1 MGFRPF
7 VYRIAVRT
15 GLAGFV
21 RNLGD
26 AGVEIEVEGPAGDV
40 KSFLSAL
47 RDEAPPLAEIA
58 ELQVEERPPTGEK
71 GFRILASRDGGE
83 GGGTI
88 PPDIATC
95 DRCLADIDDPKSR
108 YCGYWATSCTDCGPR
123 FTVIEALPYD
133 RPRTSMRDFP
143 MCEECRREYT
153 DPLDRRY
160 HAQTIACPKCGPR
173 LAYIEGGREIE
184 GEPIGLAAAAL
195 REGKI
200 VAIKGIGG
208 THLACDATQEEVVAE
223 LRRRLSRPGQPFALM
238 APLPLVREFA
248 EVSPEAE
255 KLLRSPR
262 RPIVVLEEKPGYL
275 APAVA
280 PGLHT
285 VGVMLPYSG
294 LHHLL
299 FRQLHF
305 PLVMTSANFPGRPM
319 LIESER
325 VVSELSGI
333 ADAFLVHNRRIVA
346 RCDDSVVRFAAGAPV
361 FLRRSR
367 GWVPEPISLDL
378 GEEPLLALGAELNVA
393 FALYHR
399 GKVYLSQHIG
409 NVAHLETLEFLREA
423 IEHLLAIT
431 GAPRPRRIACDLH
444 PAFATTKLARELGEP
459 VPVQHHVAHV
469 AGLAAE
475 WDVDEIVGI
484 AADGYGYGEDGTA
497 WGGEVIVWRKGHAK
511 RAGSLVEVPMPG
523 GDLATLRPGRMA
535 ASYLIAAGLDPQD
548 SGPTPRELAAVRF
561 QIERGLNC
569 PYTTS
574 AGRFL
579 DAVSAWLGICK
590 ERTYEGEPAMR
601 LEAAAAAGHPLVI
614 EPSIREGKGRLLLD
628 TVEIFRSL
636 VELREGGASVADL
649 AATAQAALAR
659 GLARIAIRVA
669 RRHGIRAVGLTGGVA
684 VNDRIASAV
693 REEVEKAGL
702 KYLQHRKV
710 PPGDGG
716 IAFGQLYQ
724 AAHTL
729 SPLALGLR
737 GRGSPLR

>member
-1 MGFRPF
+1 MYKR
-7 VYRIAVRT
+7 
-15 GLAGFV
+15 
-21 RNLGD
+21 
-26 AGVEIEVEGPAGDV
+26 
-40 KSFLSAL
+40 
-47 RDEAPPLAEIA
+47 
-58 ELQVEERPPTGEK
+58 Q
-71 GFRILASRDGGE
+71 SRDGGE

-95 DRCLADIDDPKSR
+95 NRCLADIDDPVSR
-108 YCGYWATSCTDCGPR
+108 YHGYWATSCTDCGPR

-133 RPRTSMRDFP
+133 RPRTAFRDFP
-143 MCEECRREYT
+143 MCDDCRREYT

-173 LAYIEGGREIE
+173 LLYIEAGRETE
-184 GEPIGLAAAAL
+184 GDPVKLAAAAL

-208 THLACDATQEEVVAE
+208 THIACDATREEAVAE
-223 LRRRLSRPGQPFALM
+223 LRKRLSRPGQPFALM
-238 APLPLVREFA
+238 AREDQIMRFA
-248 EVSPEAE
+248 SPTEE
-255 KLLRSPR
+255 EWKLLRSPR
-262 RPIVVLEEKPGYL
+262 RPIVVLREKPGYL

-299 FRQLHF
+299 FKQLAF

-319 LIESER
+319 LIENEEIIR
-325 VVSELSGI
+325 KLAGV
-333 ADAFLVHNRRIVA
+333 ADGFLLHNRRIVA
-346 RCDDSVVRFAAGAPV
+346 RCDDSVVRVSGGAPT

-409 NVAHLETLEFLREA
+409 NVAHLETLEFLQEA

-475 WDVDEIVGI
+475 WDVEEIVGI
-484 AADGYGYGEDGTA
+484 AADGYGYGMDGKA
-497 WGGEVIVWRKGHAK
+497 WGGEVIVWRRGHAE

-535 ASYLIAAGLDPQD
+535 ASYLMAAGLDPAASRLSSQ
-548 SGPTPRELAAVRF
+548 ELAAVRL
-561 QIERGLNC
+561 QIVRGLNC
-569 PYTTS
+569 PATTS

-579 DAVSAWLGICK
+579 DAVAAWLGLCQ

-601 LEAAAAAGHPLVI
+601 LEAAAAAGHPLEI
-614 EPSIREGKGRLLLD
+614 EPPIREGKRRLLLD

-636 VELREGGASVADL
+636 VELREGGASVEDL
-649 AATAQAALAR
+649 AATAQATLAW

-684 VNDRIASAV
+684 VNEAIASAV
-693 REEVEKAGL
+693 REEVEGANL
-702 KYLQHRKV
+702 AFLSHLKV

-716 IAFGQLYQ
+716 IAFGQLAQ
-724 AAHTL
+724 AACI
-729 SPLALGLR
+729 R
-737 GRGSPLR
+737 